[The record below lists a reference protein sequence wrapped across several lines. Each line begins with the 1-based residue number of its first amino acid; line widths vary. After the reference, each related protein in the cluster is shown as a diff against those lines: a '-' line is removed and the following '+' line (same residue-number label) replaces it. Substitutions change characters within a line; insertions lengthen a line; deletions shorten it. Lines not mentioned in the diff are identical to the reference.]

1 MEDIKYLQMLSS
13 QQEEDNQLT
22 AVKRKQAKDD
32 VNWMKSVV
40 AEQLK
45 VEKERQIEL
54 ENLYQLVLSKLKIQF
69 KTTCIT

>member
-54 ENLYQLVLSKLKIQF
+54 ENLYQLVLRQTKD
-69 KTTCIT
+69 TV

>member
-1 MEDIKYLQMLSS
+1 MEDSKYLQMLSS

-54 ENLYQLVLSKLKIQF
+54 ENLYQLVLRQAKDDVN
-69 KTTCIT
+69 TV

>member
-1 MEDIKYLQMLSS
+1 MEDSKYLQMLSS

-54 ENLYQLVLSKLKIQF
+54 ENLYQLVLRQTKD
-69 KTTCIT
+69 TV